1 MSVRLKITFLFA
13 VIVLCILMLVCGSV
27 YYFSYTSRKHNIKTR
42 LTNWAITTG
51 KLLSQTALFDT
62 QMVAKIDA
70 STTLAMKNKSVQAY
84 DEKGVRKFLYSDS
97 PMDSGYY
104 EPSLIQNAKGG
115 NDVYFN
121 LGDREGVA
129 HAFSNKDFRMVLI
142 TEAYDEEGIKKLAQL
157 KIILW
162 FSFAGGILIAVAAG
176 YFFSKQLLIPL
187 RKIADEVN
195 KISVHNLEDRIKTGG
210 GEDEWNYLSLTLN
223 KLLNR
228 LQESFET
235 HRRFISNASHELLTP
250 LTAMSSQLEIALNRD
265 REMHEYKI
273 VMGSVYQDVHRLG
286 RLTKTLLEFAR
297 ASGDPGGLEID
308 LVRID
313 EILLALPSEL
323 AKLNTSYLVDLSF
336 EQLPAEEEKLLVFGN
351 ETLLF
356 TAIKNIVTNACKYS
370 DNHLATVKLFYFQN
384 TIEIS
389 VADTGKGISDDQIE
403 KIFQPFFR
411 VDDNN
416 LNQGF
421 GLGLSLAKQ
430 IIELHKGQISI
441 QSKLNV
447 GTVFTI
453 ILPSAGNLLESK

>member
-1 MSVRLKITFLFA
+1 
-13 VIVLCILMLVCGSV
+13 
-27 YYFSYTSRKHNIKTR
+27 
-42 LTNWAITTG
+42 
-51 KLLSQTALFDT
+51 
-62 QMVAKIDA
+62 
-70 STTLAMKNKSVQAY
+70 
-84 DEKGVRKFLYSDS
+84 
-97 PMDSGYY
+97 
-104 EPSLIQNAKGG
+104 
-115 NDVYFN
+115 
-121 LGDREGVA
+121 
-129 HAFSNKDFRMVLI
+129 
-142 TEAYDEEGIKKLAQL
+142 
-157 KIILW
+157 
-162 FSFAGGILIAVAAG
+162 
-176 YFFSKQLLIPL
+176 
-187 RKIADEVN
+187 
-195 KISVHNLEDRIKTGG
+195 
-210 GEDEWNYLSLTLN
+210 
-223 KLLNR
+223 
-228 LQESFET
+228 
-235 HRRFISNASHELLTP
+235 
-250 LTAMSSQLEIALNRD
+250 MSSQLEIALNRD

>member
-1 MSVRLKITFLFA
+1 LLFA
-13 VIVLCILMLVCGSV
+13 VIVLCILMLVCSSV
-27 YYFSYTSRKHNIKTR
+27 YYFSYTSRQHNIKIR

-51 KLLSQTALFDT
+51 KLLSQTSLFDT
-62 QMVAKIDA
+62 EMVAKIDA

-84 DEKGVRKFLYSDS
+84 DGQGKRKFLYSDT
-97 PMDSGYY
+97 PLDSGYY
-104 EPSLIQNAKGG
+104 EPSLIQKANAGQ
-115 NDVYFN
+115 DVYFN
-121 LGDREGVA
+121 VGDREGVA
-129 HAFSNKDFRMVLI
+129 HAFKNKDFHMVVI
-142 TEAYDEEGIKKLAQL
+142 AEAYDEEGIKKLEQL

-195 KISVHNLEDRIKTGG
+195 KISVHNLDDRIKTGG
-210 GEDEWNYLSLTLN
+210 GKDEWNYLSLTLN

-228 LQESFET
+228 MQESFET

-250 LTAMSSQLEIALNRD
+250 LTAMSSQLEISLNRD
-265 REMHEYKI
+265 REGHEYKS
-273 VMGSVYQDVHRLG
+273 VMGSVYQDVQQLG

-297 ASGDPGGLEID
+297 ASGDPGGLDID

-313 EILLALPSEL
+313 EVLLALPSEL
-323 AKLNTSYLVDLSF
+323 AKLNITYLVDLRF
-336 EQLPAEEEKLLVFGN
+336 EQLPEEEEKLLVFGN

-356 TAIKNIVTNACKYS
+356 TAIKNIVNNACKYS
-370 DNHLATVKLFYFQN
+370 ENHLANVKLFYFQN
-384 TIEIS
+384 TIHIS
-389 VADTGKGISDDQIE
+389 IADTGKGISDDKIE

-411 VDDNN
+411 VDENN
-416 LNQGF
+416 INQGF

-430 IIELHKGQISI
+430 IIELHKGRISL
-441 QSKLNV
+441 QSELNV

-453 ILPSAGNLLESK
+453 ILPSAGNLLQSK